1 MAGTLSVQQLWRIF
15 VRFWLLIII
24 VALAGGAVAY
34 LATTLLVPRTY
45 EATATQLVKG
55 LPGPQAAADYDSAQ
69 YAVSRAKSYPS
80 FIYSA
85 TVLEGVRTDLDDGI
99 TIQQLTEEILATNPV
114 DTPLVRVT
122 ALGRTPA
129 EAREKANSA
138 ARHLARFIT
147 QIETISG
154 ISPVS
159 VEIAVQAI
167 DPTSPV
173 TPRPVLNA
181 ALAAFA
187 SAALAMAVAIV
198 ATRMSWSFTLPR
210 RTYSRKASQR
220 SDLSKTEPSDDWG
233 GNGNQPPESH
243 KATGE
248 GSPAQI
254 N

>member
-1 MAGTLSVQQLWRIF
+1 MAGTLSVHQLWRIF
-15 VRFWLLIII
+15 VRFWLFISIMALI
-24 VALAGGAVAY
+24 GGAAAY
-34 LATTLLVPRTY
+34 LATILLIPRTY

-85 TVLEGVRTDLDDGI
+85 TVLEGVRTDLDDGS
-99 TIQQLTEEILATNPV
+99 TIQQLTEEISATNPV

-129 EAREKANSA
+129 EARDKANSA

-173 TPRPVLNA
+173 APRPVLNA
-181 ALAAFA
+181 ALAAFM
-187 SAALAMAVAIV
+187 SAALAMAGAIV
-198 ATRMSWSFTLPR
+198 ATQMGWSFKLPR
-210 RTYSRKASQR
+210 RLNSQRSSER

-233 GNGNQPPESH
+233 RNGNRPPDSH

-254 N
+254 S